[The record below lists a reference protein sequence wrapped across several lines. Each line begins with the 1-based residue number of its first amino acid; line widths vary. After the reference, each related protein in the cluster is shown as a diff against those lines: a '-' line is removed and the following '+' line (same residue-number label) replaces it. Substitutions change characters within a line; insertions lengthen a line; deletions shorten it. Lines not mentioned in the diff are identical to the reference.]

1 LHLFVLCME
10 LRSICIWNFKAI
22 LMPMSKCRRT
32 CKVFSL
38 WILDLLVADA
48 ASEPEESEQ
57 VSSSNSYWALKV
69 RFYFRFSDQNA
80 LLLTDQNASLLTNQ
94 NALHVRCYKCS
105 CFGVFCIHCM
115 VCWFLAGLTLNILN
129 LLIADNL

>member
-1 LHLFVLCME
+1 MLMHIGIKVTSRLSGKPYAHLL
-10 LRSICIWNFKAI
+10 I
-22 LMPMSKCRRT
+22 
-32 CKVFSL
+32 
-38 WILDLLVADA
+38 ADA
-48 ASEPEESEQ
+48 ASEPEASEQ

-115 VCWFLAGLTLNILN
+115 VC
-129 LLIADNL
+129 